1 MIPYVPKSNMHFLH
15 ITPERQ
21 SPSAVF
27 LILDLPVCCRGIHLA
42 NRFFRFF
49 STGMA
54 AIFSGGSR
62 SQ

>member
-27 LILDLPVCCRGIHLA
+27 LILDLPVCCGKIHLGK
-42 NRFFRFF
+42 RFLFF

-54 AIFSGGSR
+54 AIISAANIF
-62 SQ
+62 Q